1 MNILILGATGFIGT
15 NLSLKMVESD
25 NNFVLLG
32 RKINRDY
39 KNLFKNKLNV
49 EILETNFCE
58 SIDFDNLTKNVD
70 VVYHLISS
78 SIPASDRVFNNNEDI
93 ESTILL
99 LESMVKN
106 KCSKIVFISSG
117 GAIYGN
123 GKNLPFSED
132 DATNPISEYGIQKLL
147 IEKYLYYYK
156 FHYSIDFRVIR
167 LSNPYGKFQKANK
180 GQGLIATAIY
190 NALNDK
196 EILVYGDGN
205 NTRDYIYIDDAINS
219 IINIAKKETMHDLY
233 NVGSGIGY
241 SINDV
246 LNIIKEELG
255 INIKVKY
262 LDERK
267 TDVIANYLDTSR
279 YKKEFGNPISVDIK
293 EGIMKTISYWKEKGI
308 GCK

>member
-1 MNILILGATGFIGT
+1 MKILLLGATGFIGT
-15 NLSLKMVESD
+15 NLSLKMVDSD
-25 NNFVLLG
+25 NHFVLLG

-39 KNLFKNKLNV
+39 KNLFKNKSNV
-49 EILETNFCE
+49 EVLETNFCE
-58 SIDFDNLTKNVD
+58 SIDFDNLTKNVN

-156 FHYSIDFRVIR
+156 FHYNIDYKVIR
-167 LSNPYGKFQKANK
+167 LSNPYGKFQEANK

-190 NALNDK
+190 NAINNK
-196 EILVYGDGN
+196 EILIYGDGN

-219 IINIAKKETMHDLY
+219 IINIANNETRYDLY

-246 LNIIKEELG
+246 LNIIKEELE

-267 TDVIANYLDTSR
+267 TDVIVNYLDTSR
-279 YKKEFGNPISVDIK
+279 YKNEFGNPISIDIK
-293 EGIMKTISYWKEKGI
+293 EGIMKTINYWKEKGV
-308 GCK
+308 GK

>member
-1 MNILILGATGFIGT
+1 MKILLLGATGFIGT
-15 NLSLKMVESD
+15 NLSLKMVDSD

-39 KNLFKNKLNV
+39 KNLFKNKSNV
-49 EILETNFCE
+49 EVLETNFCE
-58 SIDFDNLTKNVD
+58 SIDFDNLTKNVN

-156 FHYSIDFRVIR
+156 FHYNIDYKVIR
-167 LSNPYGKFQKANK
+167 LSNPYGKFQEANK

-190 NALNDK
+190 NAINNK
-196 EILVYGDGN
+196 EILIYGDGN

-219 IINIAKKETMHDLY
+219 IINIANNETRYDLY

-246 LNIIKEELG
+246 LNIIKEELE

-267 TDVIANYLDTSR
+267 TDVIVNYLDTSR
-279 YKKEFGNPISVDIK
+279 YKNEFGNPISIDIK
-293 EGIMKTISYWKEKGI
+293 EGIMKTINYWKEKGV
-308 GCK
+308 GK

>member
-15 NLSLKMVESD
+15 NLSLKMVDSD
-25 NNFVLLG
+25 NDFVLHG
-32 RKINRDY
+32 RKINIGY
-39 KNLFKNKLNV
+39 KNLFKNKTNV
-49 EILETNFCE
+49 EFLEKDFCE
-58 SIDFDNLTKNVD
+58 YIDFDALTKNVD
-70 VVYHLISS
+70 IVYHLISS

-106 KCSKIVFISSG
+106 KCCKIVFISSG

-156 FHYSIDFRVIR
+156 FHYNIDYKVIR
-167 LSNPYGKFQKANK
+167 LSNPYGKFQEANK

-190 NALNDK
+190 NAINNK
-196 EILVYGDGN
+196 EILIYGDGN

-219 IINIAKKETMHDLY
+219 IINIANNETRYDLY

-246 LNIIKEELG
+246 LNIIKEELE

-279 YKKEFGNPISVDIK
+279 YKNEFGNPISIDIK
-293 EGIMKTISYWKEKGI
+293 EGIMKTINYWKEKGV
-308 GCK
+308 GE